1 MKSLSLG
8 PDKFSHQQEA
18 VPMPRTMSTGELGTL
33 KIKARFVLPVLF
45 ISQIHFKVLTYV
57 GTQKLHNPSTRYVY
71 LLGPV

>member
-33 KIKARFVLPVLF
+33 KIKVKICFASACYFAKSFQSVNICWHTEVA
-45 ISQIHFKVLTYV
+45 
-57 GTQKLHNPSTRYVY
+57 
-71 LLGPV
+71 